1 MFLGFDYL
9 YKFVVLCLF
18 FFFQKAENNRL
29 KKPFSQNFILFLFLR
44 KIESVGPVDNRL
56 TWSCLIL

>member
-1 MFLGFDYL
+1 MP
-9 YKFVVLCLF
+9 F

-56 TWSCLIL
+56 TWSRLIL